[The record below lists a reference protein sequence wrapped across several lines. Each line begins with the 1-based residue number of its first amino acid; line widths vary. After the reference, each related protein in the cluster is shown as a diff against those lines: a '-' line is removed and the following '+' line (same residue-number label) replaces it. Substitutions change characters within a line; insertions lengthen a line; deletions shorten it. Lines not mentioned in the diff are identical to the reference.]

1 MLKERLI
8 KFFKLDSMA
17 SNLTG
22 YVEARMEL
30 LKIEIKEDVARGVS
44 KVVVFVVLAFAF
56 MLFIFFI
63 SVGLAYWIGESL
75 GAPAGFAIVSAVY
88 LLIAIILFVKRDD
101 ISHKI
106 EKQVLEITKKRK

>member
-1 MLKERLI
+1 
-8 KFFKLDSMA
+8 MA

-56 MLFIFFI
+56 MLFLFFI
-63 SVGLAYWIGESL
+63 SVASAYWIAESL
-75 GAPAGFAIVSAVY
+75 GTPAGFAIVSGVY
-88 LLIAIILFVKRDD
+88 LLIAIILFVKREE

-106 EKQVLEITKKRK
+106 EKQVLEVTKKRK

>member
-1 MLKERLI
+1 MLKDTLI
-8 KFFKLDSMA
+8 KFFKLDTMA
-17 SNLTG
+17 NNLTG

-56 MLFIFFI
+56 MLFLFFI
-63 SVGLAYWIGESL
+63 SVGLAYWIGESV
-75 GAPAGFAIVSAVY
+75 GTPAGFAIVSGVY
-88 LLIAIILFVKRDD
+88 LLIAIILFVRRNE

>member
-1 MLKERLI
+1 MLKDRLI

-17 SNLTG
+17 NNLTG

-56 MLFIFFI
+56 MLFIFFL
-63 SVGLAYWIGESL
+63 SVGLAYWIGEAL
-75 GAPAGFAIVSAVY
+75 GIPAGFGIVAAVY
-88 LLIAIILFVKRDD
+88 LLIAIILFTQRDQ